1 MERQIE
7 KKIHR
12 ANPFRHQLLFTNEY
26 KQYNFLKGALRKKHI
41 TLAYFQQG
49 LTWIFRKYKTSQNW
63 ARMYANKTQQSVQN
77 LNLGTVFKDASEK
90 G

>member
-12 ANPFRHQLLFTNEY
+12 ANPLDINFFLQMN
-26 KQYNFLKGALRKKHI
+26 KQYNFLKGTLRKKHI

-49 LTWIFRKYKTSQNW
+49 LT
-63 ARMYANKTQQSVQN
+63 
-77 LNLGTVFKDASEK
+77 
-90 G
+90 

>member
-1 MERQIE
+1 MEQQIE
-7 KKIHR
+7 KKIPR
-12 ANPFRHQLLFTNEY
+12 ANPLDINFFLQMN
-26 KQYNFLKGALRKKHI
+26 KQYNFLKGTLRKKHI

>member
-12 ANPFRHQLLFTNEY
+12 ANPFRHQLLFANEY
-26 KQYNFLKGALRKKHI
+26 RQYNFLKGTLRKKHI

-49 LTWIFRKYKTSQNW
+49 LT
-63 ARMYANKTQQSVQN
+63 
-77 LNLGTVFKDASEK
+77 
-90 G
+90 